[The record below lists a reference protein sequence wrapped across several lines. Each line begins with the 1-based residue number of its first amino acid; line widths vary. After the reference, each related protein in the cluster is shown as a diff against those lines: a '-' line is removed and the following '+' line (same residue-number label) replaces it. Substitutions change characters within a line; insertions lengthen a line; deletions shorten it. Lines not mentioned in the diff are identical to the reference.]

1 MASTNVKYTV
11 LTNYVNAPTERNFNK
26 IATVFID
33 DINMIVYSNTYGYE
47 YNIFGEDIT
56 SKTLLVLWNKLKD
69 FKLDSDPQIAVSSFT
84 KYLKNI
90 VKNILKREKSEHFK
104 IWMQSKRTTFRTK
117 TAVSGESNSEIS
129 LMR

>member
-69 FKLDSDPQIAVSSFT
+69 FKLDSDPHCYPKWLLSRSANCCQFFYKISKKHCQ
-84 KYLKNI
+84 KYIK
-90 VKNILKREKSEHFK
+90 KRK
-104 IWMQSKRTTFRTK
+104 I
-117 TAVSGESNSEIS
+117 
-129 LMR
+129 